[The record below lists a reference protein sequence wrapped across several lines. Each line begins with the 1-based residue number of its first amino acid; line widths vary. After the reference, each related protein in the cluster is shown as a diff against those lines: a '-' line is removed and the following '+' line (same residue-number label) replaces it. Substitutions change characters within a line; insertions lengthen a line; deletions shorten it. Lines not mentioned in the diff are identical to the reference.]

1 MSTFLKLWLM
11 NQMQT
16 KIKKPNYKVYKV
28 KKPAAVI
35 IQIYRGGL
43 SFYHSAFIP
52 IPLIYQI
59 ILKSG

>member
-43 SFYHSAFIP
+43 DGVNFF
-52 IPLIYQI
+52 L
-59 ILKSG
+59 

>member
-28 KKPAAVI
+28 KKPAAAI
-35 IQIYRGGL
+35 IQIHRGGL
-43 SFYHSAFIP
+43 SFYHYNL
-52 IPLIYQI
+52 PLF
-59 ILKSG
+59 LFR